1 MTAPHRVLFTDLPWG
16 DAAIERAALSR
27 IGADV
32 VEAPDGDEATLIDL
46 AHDATAIATC
56 WAQVT
61 ERVIQSAPECRL
73 VARMGIGLDNIAIA
87 AATERGIPVTNVP
100 DYCVEEV
107 AEHALALLLALAR
120 NVAFFHRRTKQ
131 GEYNLQTAP
140 AMRRLSTQTLGLF
153 GLGRIGQAVARK
165 ARALGLTVVAHTAS
179 GDDHSTGCEMVHFD
193 ELLARSDYLSLHAP
207 LTECTRHVFGAAA
220 FARMKPTAFLINT
233 SRGALIDEHA
243 LSRALQSGGLA
254 GAGLDVFEHE
264 PADLTQPLYRDER
277 VIVTPHTAFVSFES
291 LLDLRTRVCEQI
303 TAAVTGDRPQ
313 NVVNPEIY
321 SRRQDRQVL
330 HDCDDGP
337 AAEPHRPRC

>member
-16 DAAIERAALSR
+16 DAGIERAALSR

-32 VEAPDGDEATLIDL
+32 VEAPDGDEATLLDL
-46 AHDATAIATC
+46 AHDASAIATC

-61 ERVIQSAPECRL
+61 ERVIRSAPECRL

-120 NVAFFHRRTKQ
+120 NVAFFHLRTKQ
-131 GEYNLQTAP
+131 GQYDLQAAP

-153 GLGRIGQAVARK
+153 GLGRIGHTVASK
-165 ARALGLTVVAHTAS
+165 ARALGLTVIAHTAS
-179 GDDHSTGCEMVHFD
+179 GNDHGSGCTMVSFD
-193 ELLARSDYLSLHAP
+193 SLLARSDYLSLHAP
-207 LTECTRHVFGAAA
+207 LTDRTRHRFDAAA
-220 FARMKPTAFLINT
+220 FVRMKPTACLINT
-233 SRGALIDEHA
+233 SRGALVDEQA
-243 LSRALQSGGLA
+243 LHQALLSGGLA
-254 GAGLDVFEHE
+254 GAALDVFEHE

-277 VIVTPHTAFVSFES
+277 VIVTPHAAFVSIES
-291 LLDLRTRVCEQI
+291 LIELRTRVAAQI
-303 TAAVTGDRPQ
+303 AAALAGEKPQ

-321 SRRQDRQVL
+321 SCR
-330 HDCDDGP
+330 
-337 AAEPHRPRC
+337 